1 MSCGW
6 IAGGGGGRKAPGYTT
21 QKATMELAIDFS
33 RLLDYTTR
41 KTSIVEQNKLAALQM
56 ESLVVAR
63 DTLQDYRFRD
73 NMELQFKYIAAAIV
87 ATMPLV
93 WPGELDKL

>member
-41 KTSIVEQNKLAALQM
+41 KTSIGEQNKLAALQM
-56 ESLVVAR
+56 ESLVVVCLWEVGGEVEQIPNIR
-63 DTLQDYRFRD
+63 KFQFGQLQRSCAVSCTHG
-73 NMELQFKYIAAAIV
+73 Q
-87 ATMPLV
+87 
-93 WPGELDKL
+93 